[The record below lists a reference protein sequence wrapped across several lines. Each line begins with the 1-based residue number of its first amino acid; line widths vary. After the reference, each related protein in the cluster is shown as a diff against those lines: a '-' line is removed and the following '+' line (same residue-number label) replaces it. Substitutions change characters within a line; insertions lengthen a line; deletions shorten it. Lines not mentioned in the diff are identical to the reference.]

1 MDVLKIIFFIF
12 LTFIMMSMVY
22 SLVLLLQN
30 KIKPSKSGAILSFV
44 VFFSMVISM
53 ILNKS
58 FNIWAVFWLVAGIIE
73 FFKLNES
80 KKQN

>member
-1 MDVLKIIFFIF
+1 MDVLKIIIFLF
-12 LTFIMMSMVY
+12 LTFIMIMMLY

-30 KIKPSKSGAILSFV
+30 RIKPSKTGVILSFV

-58 FNIWAVFWLVAGIIE
+58 FNIWSLYWLVAGIIE
-73 FFKLNES
+73 IFKLKES
-80 KKQN
+80 KKQK